1 MEIGMVQRVDIDHEM
16 QQSYLDYAMS
26 VIVSRALPDARDGL
40 KPVQRRILYSMY
52 DMGIRPDSGFKKSA
66 RIVGEVMGKYH
77 PHGDQAIYEAMARM
91 AQDFSMRGMLV
102 DGQGNFGS
110 VDGDPPAA
118 MRYTEARLSAM
129 AMELLLQIDRETV
142 NFTRNFDDTLNEPE
156 VLPAALPNL
165 LVNGA
170 NGIAVGMAT
179 SIPPHNLGEVVDALV
194 YMLREWERTD
204 EISVTDLMHF
214 IQGPDFPTGGI
225 VLLEEEKNELI
236 TAYATGRGR
245 IRVRGRAHLE
255 DMGRGKSRIIIT
267 ELPYQANKSNL
278 IERIA
283 ELVREGQLDGIGDL
297 RDESDRQG
305 MRIVIELSKSAEAET
320 ILRELYKRTPLE
332 SAFGIFLLALVG
344 GEPRLLTLKQAL
356 HVYLEHRLEVVRRR
370 SEYDLRRAK
379 ERAHILEGLLIALKN
394 LDEVINTIRNA
405 PDVETARLR
414 LIKRFKLSEAQ
425 TQAILDMQLRRLAAL
440 ERRKIEQE
448 YKDLQALI
456 KELEGL
462 LRSPKKI
469 RQVVESELLTIK
481 QNYADRRRTQIVALG
496 EGAAAKDLLTTTDMM
511 PAQAVWVGVT
521 PEGQIG
527 RTSTDELPRV
537 SGRQAPRWL
546 VRTDTHHTLY
556 LVSREGRAA
565 AIAVHA
571 LPEVEKFA
579 DGVPVHKAC
588 PLTDE
593 EQLAAVFSVPQR
605 AEGLTEKYVVSVTRA
620 GMVKKTTL
628 DELPG
633 PSAQSFALAKVN
645 PGDALQWALL
655 TNGNDNLLL
664 VTRKGM
670 GIVFSEQEV
679 RPMGLVAAG
688 VNGIKLGAGDEVTAA
703 VRLNS
708 DEEALIVASTGEAW
722 RLPAAEFPVQG
733 RYGQGV
739 TIAKLKAGVNLAG
752 ATSGAHT
759 QMGFVH
765 FQQAAARAL
774 RLDEIGETRRSR
786 AGSDLAALRSGD
798 AVTAVAQVFDS
809 LAYWEG
815 RKPAV
820 VRAKRSPGKEPQEG
834 PEQPELLPVSAEKKR
849 APARGAQKAEEPAKK
864 VRKTLTKATMAST
877 SAEKKPVAKKT
888 AETAKKPAAKAGSPA
903 KPAAIQKET
912 RTKAAPVGKPATQG
926 IPQSVAKKPAAGSKS
941 TTRPAATKKPAEK
954 PNQPATKPAV
964 KKKTAEPQLPLDLE
978 KPARTPARKKPAEK

>member
-40 KPVQRRILYSMY
+40 KPVQRRILYAMY
-52 DMGIRPDSGFKKSA
+52 DMGIRPDSAFKKSA

-118 MRYTEARLSAM
+118 MRYTEARLSPM

-194 YMLREWERTD
+194 YLLREWERTD
-204 EISVTDLMHF
+204 EISVTDLMRF

-245 IRVRGRAHLE
+245 IRVRGRAHVE

-267 ELPYQANKSNL
+267 ELPYQANKANL

-283 ELVREGQLDGIGDL
+283 ELVRDGQLDGIGDL

-305 MRIVIELSKSAEAET
+305 MRIVIELSKSAEADT

-370 SEYDLRRAK
+370 SEYDLRKAK

-394 LDEVINTIRNA
+394 LDEVIATIRNA
-405 PDVETARLR
+405 PDVETARMR
-414 LIKRFKLSEAQ
+414 LMKRFKLSETQ

-448 YKDLQALI
+448 YKDLLALI

-462 LRSPKKI
+462 LRSPRKI
-469 RQVVESELLTIK
+469 RQVVESELMTIK
-481 QNYADRRRTQIVALG
+481 QNYTDRRRTQIVALG
-496 EGAAAKDLLTTTDMM
+496 EGAVAKDLLTTTDMM

-521 PEGQIG
+521 PEGRIG
-527 RTSTDELPRV
+527 RTSTDDLPRV
-537 SGRQAPRWL
+537 SGRLAPRWL

-579 DGVPVHKAC
+579 DGVPVYKAC

-593 EQLAAVFSVPQR
+593 EQLAAMFSVPQR
-605 AEGLTEKYVVSVTRA
+605 AEGLAERFVVTVTRA
-620 GMVKKTTL
+620 GMVKKTAL

-633 PSAQSFALAKVN
+633 PSAQSFTLAKIN
-645 PGDALQWALL
+645 AGDALQWALL
-655 TNGNDNLLL
+655 TNGSDNLLL

-679 RPMGLVAAG
+679 RPMGLLAAG

-708 DEEALIVASTGEAW
+708 SEEALIVASSGEAW
-722 RLPAAEFPVQG
+722 RLAAAEFPVQG

-739 TIAKLKAGVNLAG
+739 MIARLKAGVGLVGAMAG
-752 ATSGAHT
+752 THT

-774 RLDEIGETRRSR
+774 RLDEINESRRAR
-786 AGSDLAALRSGD
+786 AGSDLASLKGGD
-798 AVTAVAQVFDS
+798 TVTAVAQAFDS

-815 RKPAV
+815 RKPAAV
-820 VRAKRSPGKEPQEG
+820 KAKRSPGKEPVQDESK
-834 PEQPELLPVSAEKKR
+834 QPGLLPVSAEKKR
-849 APARGAQKAEEPAKK
+849 APARKTEEPVKEKRKEPRSTTETKTTAKK
-864 VRKTLTKATMAST
+864 A
-877 SAEKKPVAKKT
+877 AEPK
-888 AETAKKPAAKAGSPA
+888 KKPAAKAGSSS
-903 KPAAIQKET
+903 KPAAGSQKET
-912 RTKAAPVGKPATQG
+912 RTKAAPDDKAPAHAAAQ
-926 IPQSVAKKPAAGSKS
+926 PAASV
-941 TTRPAATKKPAEK
+941 PARKPGK
-954 PNQPATKPAV
+954 TAV
-964 KKKTAEPQLPLDLE
+964 KPVVKKNTAEPQLPLELE
-978 KPARTPARKKPAEK
+978 KPERKPARKKPADK